1 VQRLK
6 LRNRLLA
13 ALPHEVLSSLRPD
26 LKPVSLPRGRVLC
39 DAEEPL
45 KRVYFVEAG
54 LVSLVSVFEDGTTPE
69 MATVGREGM
78 VLGMA
83 GVRIRPD
90 LAETAAP
97 SFGSARS

>member
-1 VQRLK
+1 M
-6 LRNRLLA
+6 
-13 ALPHEVLSSLRPD
+13 
-26 LKPVSLPRGRVLC
+26 
-39 DAEEPL
+39 
-45 KRVYFVEAG
+45 
-54 LVSLVSVFEDGTTPE
+54 VSVFEDGTTPA